1 MISTVGERIRHYR
14 KKLNLTQEEIAKKLN
29 TSPQNIYKY
38 EKGIVRNIPIDKIN
52 AMAELFGISPSVLAG
67 WTEEKT
73 PNVTPTPIPRPTLLS
88 PTEELVIDMYR
99 KKPETHSAIH
109 CLLGIDDEP
118 YDEYP
123 QYLKLASNLPTIE
136 EVARM
141 QKEKEEAAKKK

>member
-73 PNVTPTPIPRPTLLS
+73 SNVTPTPLPRPTLLS